1 MTTIRDVAQLAG
13 VSIATISRVLNNSE
27 KVSPD
32 TAEHVRSVIKEL
44 GYVYSPPLSNKRTPA
59 ERQSLFA
66 IILPT
71 LANPYFSELLDI
83 VEQEAQF
90 LGRAL
95 LVFNS
100 RGDTQ
105 RELTLMNACKQYKI
119 DGLFI
124 IPCTRDHAHLET
136 ENSLPFPVVILTQL
150 LQGKTS
156 VAVDHIEGGAQ
167 VAEHLVSM
175 GHTQIGYLGAT
186 DETEQKFSGFRDKL
200 AELGVP
206 LLSDNIIQTPALTAA
221 EIADRF
227 KEYLDDHPQL
237 PFSAIFA
244 FNDVAAQQVMDVLHQ
259 RGYQIPEQVQVVGF
273 DNTLLAQ
280 VMNISSVAQPMR
292 EIGRLGCQEMIRL
305 VEGKEMDTH
314 HLSLSPRLV
323 LRNSSVKVNKRTFSP
338 G

>member
-32 TAEHVRSVIKEL
+32 TAAHVRAVIKEL
-44 GYVYSPPLSNKRTPA
+44 GYVYNPPLANRRNSADRPL
-59 ERQSLFA
+59 LFA

-100 RGDTQ
+100 HGDAQ
-105 RELTLMNACKQYKI
+105 RELALINACKQYKI
-119 DGLFI
+119 DGLFVV
-124 IPCTRDHAHLET
+124 PSSRSTVHLT
-136 ENSLPFPVVILTQL
+136 SFSKPSFPIVILTQL
-150 LQGKTS
+150 ISGITS

-175 GHTQIGYLGAT
+175 GHTRIGYLGAI
-186 DETEQKFSGFRDKL
+186 DDSEQKFGGFRDKL
-200 AELGVP
+200 IELGVP
-206 LLSDNIIQTPALTAA
+206 LSPENIIQTPALVASELT
-221 EIADRF
+221 DVFR
-227 KEYLDDHPQL
+227 EYLDAHPVL
-237 PFSAIFA
+237 PFTSIFA

-259 RGYQIPEQVQVVGF
+259 CGYQIPEQVQVVGF

-292 EIGRLGCQEMIRL
+292 EIGRLGCQEMMRL
-305 VEGKEMDTH
+305 IEGRELDTH
-314 HLSLSPRLV
+314 HLTLSPRLV
-323 LRNSSVKVNKRTFSP
+323 LRNSSVKVSKRKFHTV
-338 G
+338 